1 MAGHDCGLPEEAGDQ
16 DQVRGDQMKN
26 FMIYMVG
33 ISGSGK
39 TTIAQALEQEIRKR
53 TQLRLQLIDGD
64 TIRSEFG
71 GVFGYTYE
79 ERMKCNQ
86 AVRVVAKYLIRN
98 GISVI
103 LAQVAASEVMRQN
116 VRRDFTDIS
125 DYIEIYVKCSV
136 EECMRRDVKG
146 YYKKLRSGEMENLNG
161 ANDVFEVPRHAE
173 IVIDTEQV
181 SVEEA
186 VDSIMRYLE
195 EKGYG
200 V

>member
-1 MAGHDCGLPEEAGDQ
+1 MAGHDCRLPEEAGDQ

-26 FMIYMVG
+26 FMIYIVG

-39 TTIAQALEQEIRKR
+39 TTIAQALEQEIRERLHQK
-53 TQLRLQLIDGD
+53 LQLIDGD

-98 GISVI
+98 DISVV
-103 LAQVAASEVMRQN
+103 LTQVGAYETMRQN
-116 VRRDFTDIS
+116 VRKDFVGIS

-146 YYKKLRSGEMENLNG
+146 YYKKLKAGEMENLNG
-161 ANDVFEVPRHAE
+161 ANDVFEIPQNAE

-181 SVEEA
+181 SVDEA

-195 EKGYG
+195 DKGYG

>member
-1 MAGHDCGLPEEAGDQ
+1 
-16 DQVRGDQMKN
+16 MKN

-39 TTIAQALEQEIRKR
+39 TTIAQALEQEIRERLHQK
-53 TQLRLQLIDGD
+53 LQLIDGD
-64 TIRSEFG
+64 RIRSEFG

-98 GISVI
+98 DISVV
-103 LAQVAASEVMRQN
+103 LTQVGAYEAMRQN
-116 VRRDFTDIS
+116 VRKDFAEIS

-146 YYKKLRSGEMENLNG
+146 YYKKLKSGEMDNLNG
-161 ANDVFEVPRHAE
+161 VNDVFEIPQNAE

-181 SVEEA
+181 SVDEA

-195 EKGYG
+195 DKGYG